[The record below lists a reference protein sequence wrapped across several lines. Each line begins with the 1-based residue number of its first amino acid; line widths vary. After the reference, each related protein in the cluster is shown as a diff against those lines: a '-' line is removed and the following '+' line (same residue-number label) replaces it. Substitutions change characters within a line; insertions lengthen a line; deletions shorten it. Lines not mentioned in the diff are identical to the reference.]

1 LVPRSLTL
9 ICLLV
14 AAAAL
19 AGALSA
25 CGGDDDDGDGDGEV
39 SGIETL
45 PEEFC
50 EQAEFG
56 GEGEPDVLIA
66 SDLPMQGD
74 SAERSTQMVEAIR
87 LVLEQDDWQAGETKV
102 AFQACDDSVEE
113 TGEWDKA
120 QCKENAEAYAE
131 NPDLIGVVG
140 TYNSGC
146 AAVEIPILNRAPE
159 GGVAMVSP
167 GNTFV
172 CLTQESPICEENE
185 PDRFYPSGER
195 NYARVIPNDAFQ
207 GAGLAQFATQLGV
220 ENPFVL
226 VARKDPTSLGQ
237 GETFQN
243 AAEALDMDIAGFEN
257 WNPKR
262 GNYTELMEEVE
273 SSGAD
278 AVVLAG
284 LLEQNGAQVI
294 KDKVE
299 VLGPNLGGAEATE
312 DTGTTATT
320 DDSVKLLAFD
330 GFAQQATIDDVGPE
344 AEGMF
349 VSAPGRPPDD
359 LSGAGERFVEQL
371 SERVDGDVELFAP
384 YAGQAAEVL
393 LKAIAPEPDR
403 ADVVENLFVVSIP
416 GGIVGNIRIE
426 PSGDPSEGPISISV
440 ARSTF
445 EPQAEIVPSG
455 ELAAAARGEDVD
467 VDVDTGESTE
477 DFGE

>member
-1 LVPRSLTL
+1 MRRPIPL
-9 ICLLV
+9 ILALL

-19 AGALSA
+19 ATAFAA
-25 CGGDDDDGDGDGEV
+25 CGGDGDDDGGGEV

-50 EQAEFG
+50 EEAEYG

-87 LVLEQDDWQAGETKV
+87 LVLEQDDWKAGETNV

-113 TGEWDKA
+113 TGEFTKA
-120 QCKENAEAYAE
+120 QCRENAEAYAE

-146 AAVEIPILNRAPE
+146 AAVEIPILNEAPE
-159 GGVAMVSP
+159 GGVPMVSP

-172 CLTQESPICEENE
+172 CLTQEAAICEENE
-185 PDRFYPSGER
+185 PDKYFPSGDR

-207 GAGLAQFATQLGV
+207 GAGLAQFASQLGV

-243 AAEALDMDIAGFEN
+243 AAEALEMDIAGFEN

-262 GNYTELMEEVE
+262 NDYTELMEEVE

-299 VLGPNLGGAEATE
+299 VLGPNLGGAEGTDTSGTE
-312 DTGTTATT
+312 TT

-330 GFAQQATIDDVGPE
+330 GFAQQETIDDAGSE
-344 AEGMF
+344 SEGMF
-349 VSAPGRPPDD
+349 ASTPGRPPEE

-371 SERVDGDVELFAP
+371 SERVEGDVEPFAP

-393 LKAIAPEPDR
+393 LKAIAPEPER

-416 GGIVGNIRIE
+416 GGIVGNIRLE
-426 PSGDPSEGPISISV
+426 PSGDPSEGPIGISI

-445 EPQAEIVPSG
+445 EPQAELLPQSALV
-455 ELAAAARGEDVD
+455 AAARGEDVEVSSASD
-467 VDVDTGESTE
+467 STSTT
-477 DFGE
+477 DSFGE